1 MSLTDLYIKD
11 RHSGLIHKIGSN
23 RHDSPS
29 VTDNGTVTYY
39 NLYPK
44 KGTLKSDLMK
54 AEEYTKFLRE
64 LFTV

>member
-1 MSLTDLYIKD
+1 MNAENNMTIDVKDL
-11 RHSGLIHKIGSN
+11 
-23 RHDSPS
+23 
-29 VTDNGTVTYY
+29 
-39 NLYPK
+39 NLDPK